1 MKMLK
6 VRDIEIKFG
15 SVEDMKKEVLKS
27 EGKERHVIYLPDART
42 FSKIFS
48 ARRIELLRAIKENPE
63 LGVSELARLLGRKQ
77 EAVSRDI
84 AFLRAWGL
92 IETTTEDRKVLARSM
107 PGKIVVE
114 I

>member
-1 MKMLK
+1 MLK
-6 VRDIEIKFG
+6 VRDVEIKFG
-15 SVEDMKKEVLKS
+15 SIEDMKKEILERK
-27 EGKERHVIYLPDART
+27 EGEERHVIYLPDART

-84 AFLRAWGL
+84 AFLRA
-92 IETTTEDRKVLARSM
+92 
-107 PGKIVVE
+107 
-114 I
+114 

>member
-1 MKMLK
+1 MLK
-6 VRDIEIKFG
+6 VRDVEIKFG
-15 SVEDMKKEVLKS
+15 SIEDMKKEILERK
-27 EGKERHVIYLPDART
+27 EGRERQVIYLPDARI

-48 ARRIELLRAIKENPE
+48 PKRIELLRAIKENPE
-63 LGVSELARLLGRKQ
+63 LGISELAELLGRKQ

-84 AFLRAWGL
+84 AFLRAWGVL
-92 IETTTEDRKVLARSM
+92 ETITKDRKVLTKSM

>member
-1 MKMLK
+1 MLK
-6 VRDIEIKFG
+6 VRDVEIKFG
-15 SVEDMKKEVLKS
+15 SIEDMKKEILERK
-27 EGKERHVIYLPDART
+27 EGEERHVIYLPDART

-92 IETTTEDRKVLARSM
+92 IETTTENRMVLARSM

>member
-1 MKMLK
+1 MLK
-6 VRDIEIKFG
+6 IRDVEIKFG
-15 SVEDMKKEVLKS
+15 SIEDMKREILESK
-27 EGKERHVIYLPDART
+27 EGKKKHVIYLPDAKI

-48 ARRIELLRAIKENPE
+48 PKRIELLRAIRENPE
-63 LGVSELARLLGRKQ
+63 LGVSELAELLGRKQ

-84 AFLRAWGL
+84 SFLRAWGV
-92 IETTTEDRKVLARSM
+92 IETYVEDKKVLTTSI